1 MCLKGTEKR
10 QLQIIIPIKKK
21 YSVGLKKETPWLTN
35 NFRKEIYQLPYLEMD
50 HIVDD
55 IARVAADAD
64 GQIRYDN
71 FVKLMQ
77 NWIRSNLHSY
87 PLKKLS
93 I

>member
-1 MCLKGTEKR
+1 MQSLPLSRSARIRRRGR
-10 QLQIIIPIKKK
+10 YQH
-21 YSVGLKKETPWLTN
+21 

-77 NWIRSNLHSY
+77 N
-87 PLKKLS
+87 
-93 I
+93 